1 MTEDQNDLDAVQ
13 EYLEALRDFAGT
25 EEIDDRDIALG
36 ILTPDYESQL
46 AAIRGLLQRNYADE
60 ERATAKLLEMEA
72 DIRERHGPQVVDF
85 WIDTWVDHLHEGV
98 FIDAAHS
105 MAAVGLVAPL
115 IESLF
120 DRAFRYLETEADAAH
135 PPTADHPRWDYGDR
149 WNCRFV
155 WNGGRRSP
163 GTAKGILQLADASGL
178 REYLPEDLGST
189 LLALFAY
196 RNKMAHCGL
205 EWPKKDREEF
215 ANRIRSEGWTDFFS
229 SAKKGESPWIFYLSR
244 EFVDHCLNTVSETID
259 GIGAYVRANIWK
271 EGPLAEGE
279 M

>member
-46 AAIRGLLQRNYADE
+46 AAIKGLLQRNYADE

-120 DRAFRYLETEADAAH
+120 DRAFRSVCPKTSAPHSWHFLHIATRW
-135 PPTADHPRWDYGDR
+135 PTVGLS
-149 WNCRFV
+149 
-155 WNGGRRSP
+155 GRRKTGKNSLTESGQRGGQTSFPARRKESLP
-163 GTAKGILQLADASGL
+163 GFSIF
-178 REYLPEDLGST
+178 RENSST
-189 LLALFAY
+189 IA
-196 RNKMAHCGL
+196 
-205 EWPKKDREEF
+205 
-215 ANRIRSEGWTDFFS
+215 
-229 SAKKGESPWIFYLSR
+229 
-244 EFVDHCLNTVSETID
+244 
-259 GIGAYVRANIWK
+259 
-271 EGPLAEGE
+271 
-279 M
+279 